1 MKFEYRFF
9 CFIWSRLNRQSALIL
24 LLFSRTKNNTKPK
37 TLEQKMKRELHCD
50 TMDLYSEFRYQF
62 EISRIHFTKVSVPI
76 FIIKFEKLIIQIE
89 STNKRTHAAQMLPR
103 ARTLSRS
110 LTHRRPSKMYT
121 SERAHGRAFAYL
133 QDFQND
139 WKRTK
144 EICSR
149 TTKSL
154 CLTHNGL
161 SKVFFSRLRD

>member
-1 MKFEYRFF
+1 
-9 CFIWSRLNRQSALIL
+9 
-24 LLFSRTKNNTKPK
+24 
-37 TLEQKMKRELHCD
+37 MKRELHCD

-110 LTHRRPSKMYT
+110 FAHRRPSQMYT

-161 SKVFFSRLRD
+161 SKVFFRAFVTKQIIKWTTVKWARARSTNKQLSKIRTKTTTTITYTHVTC

>member
-1 MKFEYRFF
+1 
-9 CFIWSRLNRQSALIL
+9 
-24 LLFSRTKNNTKPK
+24 
-37 TLEQKMKRELHCD
+37 MKRELHCD

-103 ARTLSRS
+103 ARTCS
-110 LTHRRPSKMYT
+110 LTQRRLSKMHA

-139 WKRTK
+139 WKQTK

-161 SKVFFSRLRD
+161 SKVFFRAFVTKQIIK

>member
-1 MKFEYRFF
+1 MKFEYRFLF

-24 LLFSRTKNNTKPK
+24 LLLSRTKNNTKPK

-103 ARTLSRS
+103 ARALALS
-110 LTHRRPSKMYT
+110 L
-121 SERAHGRAFAYL
+121 SE
-133 QDFQND
+133 D
-139 WKRTK
+139 
-144 EICSR
+144 
-149 TTKSL
+149 
-154 CLTHNGL
+154 
-161 SKVFFSRLRD
+161 